1 MILSNAIDD
10 AWYDG
15 NRVGR
20 QDGEKIGEQR
30 GEKRGIQYSILRNL
44 SNKFGKEQIDG
55 IKDLLSSINDIDN
68 LNLLLDYSISLE
80 SPSVFIAKIADLKL
94 KENS

>member
-30 GEKRGIQYSILRNL
+30 GIQHSILRNL

-55 IKDLLSSINDIDN
+55 IKYLLSSINNVDN
-68 LNLLLDYSISLE
+68 LNLLLDYSISLA